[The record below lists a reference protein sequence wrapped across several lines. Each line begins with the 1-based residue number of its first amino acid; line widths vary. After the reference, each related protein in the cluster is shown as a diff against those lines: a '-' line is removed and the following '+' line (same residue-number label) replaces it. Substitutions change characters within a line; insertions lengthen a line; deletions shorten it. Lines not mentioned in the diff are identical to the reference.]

1 MNPDGCFYSLKL
13 VFEKLRNFKSPSLFK
28 REVLRMVI
36 KRVSDY
42 ELKGL
47 TQVFREIDRG
57 NTGLISFADL
67 SETIAEHHLETL
79 YSEQ

>member
-1 MNPDGCFYSLKL
+1 
-13 VFEKLRNFKSPSLFK
+13 
-28 REVLRMVI
+28 MVI